1 MKSAYNE
8 TGLYYTGTPRIGLS
22 DGGWRMRVL
31 FLATFPVEA
40 ACTRYRCQQYF
51 PYLEAQGIHCV
62 LRPFLSPALFRR
74 LYQPGRIPAQAAG
87 MLAALAGRLRDILQ
101 AGRYDVL
108 FVQREAAL
116 FGPPFFEW
124 LLSREIRGRLVFDFD
139 DAVFV
144 PYTSPTYGRWATW
157 LKCAWK
163 TKTILRLSRHV
174 IAGNLFLS
182 EYARRHNANVS
193 IIPTVVDPD
202 QYSYTTRKP
211 DRIPIIGW
219 IGSPTTTKYLKPLI
233 PVLERLGAE
242 EKFELRIIG
251 ANEPFHIAT
260 VRTVNEPWRLETE
273 ISDFQ
278 KLDIG
283 LYPVIEDTWSLGKCG
298 FKAIQYMAS
307 GAACI
312 ASPVGVNSRIIEDGI
327 NGMLA
332 ATPEE
337 WHRKLTL
344 LVRSAD
350 LRRQLAVKAR
360 EKVEAFYSLKNH
372 APILANILESVA
384 GRGSD

>member
-1 MKSAYNE
+1 
-8 TGLYYTGTPRIGLS
+8 
-22 DGGWRMRVL
+22 MRVL

-51 PYLEAQGIHCV
+51 PYLEKRGVHCV
-62 LRPFLSPALFRR
+62 LRPFLSPTLFRY
-74 LYQPGRIPAQAAG
+74 LYQPGRIPAKTAG
-87 MLAALAGRLRDILQ
+87 MIAALTGRLRDIVQ
-101 AGRYDVL
+101 AGRYDVI
-108 FVQREAAL
+108 FVQRETAL
-116 FGPPFFEW
+116 LGPPVFEW
-124 LLSREIRGRLVFDFD
+124 FLARAMGRKLVFDFD

-144 PYTSPTYGRWATW
+144 PYTSPTYGRRATW

-182 EYARRHNANVS
+182 EYARRHNEKVS
-193 IIPTVVDPD
+193 IIPTVVDLD
-202 QYSYTTRKP
+202 QYGCTTHKP
-211 DRIPIIGW
+211 NRVPIIGW
-219 IGSPTTTKYLKPLI
+219 IGSPTTTQYLKPLV

-251 ANEPFHIAT
+251 ANEEFHISTAH
-260 VRTVNEPWRLETE
+260 TVNEPWRLQTE

-278 KLDIG
+278 RLEIG
-283 LYPVIEDTWSLGKCG
+283 LYPVLEDSWSLGKCG

-307 GAACI
+307 GVACI
-312 ASPVGVNSRIIEDGI
+312 ASPVGVNRQIVDDGV

-344 LVRSAD
+344 LIRD
-350 LRRQLAVKAR
+350 PGLRQRLAIKAR
-360 EKVEAFYSLKNH
+360 EKVEVSYSLKTH
-372 APILANILESVA
+372 APVLAGILESVA
-384 GRGSD
+384 GEGRN